1 MARIDPHFKN
11 KILKYGAEDFKAC
24 YNCGN
29 CTAVCNLTEQNTN
42 FPRKFIRYGLLGQKK
57 EIAESRELW
66 MCYGCGDC
74 SESCPRGA
82 DPAAYM
88 ASLRRYAIA
97 QYDMTGL
104 TKWIFTNSR
113 FAVILTIILA
123 IVLGFFM
130 LTLKPESHVSR
141 WIFQYMPYEII
152 HNIGMLIFAIVGLAL
167 IISVTRM
174 LVNLHKRKNKET
186 QGKLNSIY
194 NSILFVIN
202 ELGTMKRQQVCDK
215 EEDSVWQGQAWYKKP
230 WFIHYSVMWGFIGL
244 LLATILDFIFKDPAT
259 KVWLPTR
266 ILGTIAGLFMMYGA
280 TMLIYYRI
288 IKVSKFFASTRWAD
302 WYFLIFLW
310 LAGFTGFWM
319 EVSVTLESDNLL
331 SHIIFILHTVLSMEL
346 ILLFTFSKFAHAIY
360 RPLALFFQYYYY
372 GTSIP

>member
-1 MARIDPHFKN
+1 
-11 KILKYGAEDFKAC
+11 
-24 YNCGN
+24 
-29 CTAVCNLTEQNTN
+29 
-42 FPRKFIRYGLLGQKK
+42 
-57 EIAESRELW
+57 

-97 QYDMTGL
+97 QYDLTGL

-113 FAVILTIILA
+113 FAVILTVILA

-152 HNIGMLIFAIVGLAL
+152 HNAGMWIFAIVGIAL
-167 IISVTRM
+167 IIGLSRM

-186 QGKLNSIY
+186 KVKLNSIY
-194 NSILFVIN
+194 HSILYVTS

-215 EEDSVWQGQAWYKKP
+215 EEDSVWQGKAWYKKP

-244 LLATILDFIFKDPAT
+244 LLATTLDFIFKDPAT

-372 GTSIP
+372 GTSIR